1 MNAISKIT
9 IPVEKIYQAINDPQ
23 VLHAQSLIH
32 AHKDETVYNQ
42 ETYNQMAYT
51 IKLVNDVIKYIESS
65 RKQVTA
71 PLDLYKKEVMK
82 IEQETIDPML
92 QFIQTTKAKMLEYHN
107 VQERIKREAEAKIK
121 AEAEASLK
129 QAQSVSD
136 IMASFTDQL
145 FATSVDIPKTAN
157 IRTTIK
163 AQINGEVQWGAVL
176 AVLFQSGKLAPEDL
190 LKNLPAAMK
199 VCGVDAISGIE
210 LIEVKTQS
218 IR

>member
-1 MNAISKIT
+1 
-9 IPVEKIYQAINDPQ
+9 
-23 VLHAQSLIH
+23 
-32 AHKDETVYNQ
+32 
-42 ETYNQMAYT
+42 
-51 IKLVNDVIKYIESS
+51 
-65 RKQVTA
+65 
-71 PLDLYKKEVMK
+71 
-82 IEQETIDPML
+82 
-92 QFIQTTKAKMLEYHN
+92 MLEYHN

-199 VCGVDAISGIE
+199 VCGVDAIAGIE
-210 LIEVKTQS
+210 LIEVKSQS

>member
-42 ETYNQMAYT
+42 DTYNQMAYA

-82 IEQETIDPML
+82 LEQETIDPML
-92 QFIQTTKAKMLEYHN
+92 QFIQTTKAKMIEYHN
-107 VQERIKREAEAKIK
+107 VQERIKRDAEAKIK

-163 AQINGEVQWGAVL
+163 AQINGEVDWI
-176 AVLFQSGKLAPEDL
+176 KLLSVQFAHQNINPEDL
-190 LKNLPAAMK
+190 LKGLPKAMTAL
-199 VCGVDAISGIE
+199 GVDAIAGIE